1 MIASRV
7 WLVVLALSGA
17 RAAAA
22 QTFPL
27 SSADVADSAALAGSA
42 PRLAAA
48 VLATYTDTNRARYLD
63 NLFHLQLLTGNYRDA
78 SATIT
83 QWRALGM
90 PRDRYVQLEI
100 FARAK
105 TLAESG
111 GRPFPDAFA
120 TAFRETFARLDD
132 RSAAF
137 AARAILLPPRTV
149 ANDLRW
155 ATPDQ
160 TGKTTVSLD
169 DALTLLH
176 VYGAVD
182 AYRGFPGLAAPLV
195 AEDDARRYTIAPSV
209 AVKTPDGATVCAI
222 IVRPRAAPE
231 RRPALLQFTIYADS
245 VVGMRDAL
253 MAAANGYAG
262 VTGFTRGKACSPDT
276 TVPYVYDGA
285 DAAALIDWIAAQS
298 WSDGRVGM
306 YGGSYSGF
314 TVWAAAKHMPPA
326 LKAMMVGAPVAP
338 GIDVPMEGN
347 VFWSFV
353 YPWPFYTMNDRWLD
367 NATYFDG
374 RRWNRLN
381 REWYTSG
388 RPYRQLEQIDGT
400 PNPGYAAWLAHPTL
414 DAYWRGVVP
423 QGAEYAK
430 ITIPVLQT
438 AGYFYGGPGGAI
450 YYFLEHYRHNPRA
463 NHYLLIGP
471 YDHVQGQ
478 RGVITPLGDTATFY
492 AGYEIDPVARIDI
505 VADLRYQ
512 WFDYALRGGPK
523 PALLQDRV
531 NYEVMGAN
539 VWHHA
544 PSIAAAANGRLR
556 LYFSAP
562 RGLSAR
568 PPAGANQPIVQT
580 VNLAD
585 RSDVDARGVGGLLA
599 TEIDSSNGF
608 ALVGDPLERPVE
620 VSGLLSGHLELIA
633 NKRDFDFTI
642 TPYELMADGQYFQMS
657 PYTSRASHVASLTER
672 RLLTPGRVE
681 HLDFASQLRMTSRR
695 VAAGSRLV
703 IVVSIVKNQGQQI
716 NYGTGKNVSDE
727 SVADAGDPLTI
738 RWLPGS
744 YVQLPMRR

>member
-1 MIASRV
+1 MMPSRV

-63 NLFHLQLLTGNYRDA
+63 NLFHLQLLTGKYRDA

-105 TLAESG
+105 TLADSG
-111 GRPFPDAFA
+111 GRPFTEAFA

-137 AARAILLPPRTV
+137 ATRAILLPPRTV

-182 AYRGFPGLAAPLV
+182 AYRGFAGLATPLV
-195 AEDDARRYTIAPSV
+195 AEDDARRYSIEPSV

-245 VVGMRDAL
+245 VIGMRDAL

-276 TVPYVYDGA
+276 IVPYVYDGA
-285 DAAALIDWIAAQS
+285 DAAALIGWIAAQP

-347 VFWSFV
+347 VFWNFV
-353 YPWPFYTMNDRWLD
+353 YPWPFYTMNNRWLD
-367 NATYFDG
+367 NATYFQNG
-374 RRWNRLN
+374 RWNRLN

-414 DAYWRGVVP
+414 DAYWRGVIP

-438 AGYFYGGPGGAI
+438 AGYFYGGPGAAI

-471 YDHVQGQ
+471 YDHVQAQ

-492 AGYEIDPVARIDI
+492 AGYVIDPVARIDI

-562 RGLSAR
+562 RGLSER
-568 PPAGANQPIVQT
+568 PPPGANQPIVQT

-585 RSDVDARGVGGLLA
+585 RSDVDARGVGGLLS

-608 ALVGDPLERPVE
+608 ALVGDPLERSVE

-695 VAAGSRLV
+695 VVAGSRLV

-727 SVADAGDPLTI
+727 SVADAGEPLTI